1 MAAVAS
7 TPHASILLFS
17 LCLGGLVALLT
28 RSGGAQGLAV
38 RVVAVASTP
47 QRAQLATWLLGAL
60 IFFDDYANALLVGN
74 AMRPITDRLRISR
87 EKLAFLVLAP
97 PRCTNPLRL
106 PVASQ
111 RLLLLTASPPPPSQV
126 DATSAPVASLAPI
139 SSWIGFELGL
149 LQQGYA
155 SLGLATSPYAAFLA
169 TLPMRFYP
177 INMLLFGLSSILLGR
192 DFGPMLAAER
202 RARRH
207 GLLTRPPA
215 PGATAAAAADG
226 ADDSSLRPKEGAP
239 PRMRN
244 ALIPIGAVVLT
255 VAAGLLI
262 DGATKVRQGEAAT
275 LVRLFSLADSF
286 HALLWASA
294 VGLLVPMLLYKAQ
307 GLMSAAETFQVWVG
321 GMAPLL
327 EPLMVLV
334 LAWALGT
341 AVEATRLSSYVIA
354 ALDGVLPA
362 PYLPTATFVL
372 SALVATATGS
382 SWGTMAVMV
391 PLVCRLAW
399 EIGGGDEAV
408 LTAALSSIL
417 AGAVFGDHSAPTA
430 PRRHPFL
437 RLSLRRSPAA
447 VLSRVRVFRR
457 AMACARSLSHLG
469 HDAALRPRHPLPG
482 ARPRAH
488 AGALC
493 ALLRA
498 ALGAP
503 RHAAALGPR
512 SARRRLPPPLVRR
525 HGGLPPAAGAA
536 ERRQQQ
542 GGRRR
547 RRRRYPALWAVPV
560 HHSVHS
566 AVRSSTRSNTG
577 HFMIISSPRICHR
590 PQLFIANRERSLQI
604 GERGA
609 RALFTRHAASAHA
622 FTKSV
627 KIAT

>member
-1 MAAVAS
+1 M
-7 TPHASILLFS
+7 
-17 LCLGGLVALLT
+17 
-28 RSGGAQGLAV
+28 
-38 RVVAVASTP
+38 
-47 QRAQLATWLLGAL
+47 
-60 IFFDDYANALLVGN
+60 
-74 AMRPITDRLRISR
+74 
-87 EKLAFLVLAP
+87 
-97 PRCTNPLRL
+97 
-106 PVASQ
+106 
-111 RLLLLTASPPPPSQV
+111 
-126 DATSAPVASLAPI
+126 
-139 SSWIGFELGL
+139 
-149 LQQGYA
+149 
-155 SLGLATSPYAAFLA
+155 GLATSPYAAFLA

-207 GLLTRPPA
+207 GLLTHPPT
-215 PGATAAAAADG
+215 PNTTTTNS

-354 ALDGVLPA
+354 ALDGALPA

-566 AVRSSTRSNTG
+566 AVRSSTRNIDRNNTG
-577 HFMIISSPRICHR
+577 HFMIIISAHLPSSPI
-590 PQLFIANRERSLQI
+590 FNRKSRAPCQGGLQI

-609 RALFTRHAASAHA
+609 RAIHASRGSHA
-622 FTKSV
+622 FKVDSDTQLSAYTRQLKMSNDV
-627 KIAT
+627 PLMCIRARRRWGSRRLRRSAAIAPSAPGWWPAGARSGLFPRWRA